1 MVNLLIGLAMGL
13 SILSAAGSWAALQ
26 WQSDRLIVQ
35 RSQAQQSI
43 RAILDTLVHDIRRAQ
58 FKVSPEDFQM
68 GAHQILFSVNRNDN
82 AQRDNNE
89 CSGFRLNGKTLQTQT
104 SCQPVVWTNLN
115 DTRNIQITSL
125 TFLWSCDHSNTSL
138 GDLIQIELTSQ
149 TDHEHGTSKW
159 QRHVRLR
166 NVHNRFRP
174 TSELCNNKV

>member
-1 MVNLLIGLAMGL
+1 MVNLLIGLAMSL

-68 GAHQILFSVNRNDN
+68 GSHQILFSVNRNDN

-115 DTRNIQITSL
+115 DTRN
-125 TFLWSCDHSNTSL
+125 SNTSL

-174 TSELCNNKV
+174 TSELCTNKV